1 MSHEDHLTDPICS
14 VLSATQALCLSW
26 LLLRAPESPCPA
38 SAERAAILILSSGS
52 SQTLKQPASNSMA
65 VAMGELTLPSSFC
78 PGQSYLLW
86 VFQHSLPPPMHL
98 CAFSRETDQMTLL
111 WSHKVLVHSVVAWKV
126 QKDREQHLVVCC
138 CVT

>member
-26 LLLRAPESPCPA
+26 LLLRAPDVPCPA

-52 SQTLKQPASNSMA
+52 SQTLTQPTNKCMA

-78 PGQSYLLW
+78 PRQFY
-86 VFQHSLPPPMHL
+86 LPPG
-98 CAFSRETDQMTLL
+98 FSALSPS
-111 WSHKVLVHSVVAWKV
+111 SHALSLG
-126 QKDREQHLVVCC
+126 RL
-138 CVT
+138 